1 MPLTVASRK
10 GRALIAFL
18 ATQPCYRASREHLS
32 TLLWGDS
39 GDVQARQSLRQ
50 CIATL
55 RRDLY
60 RVPDLLIVDRDS
72 VALQGQ
78 DLIVDACE
86 FAILGKSTQ
95 DSDLARA
102 AALLRGEFLVD
113 LSIDVEEFDAWR
125 RREGTRLAEAA
136 ARVFETL
143 SRNADQ
149 RHDRD
154 AAIAAAER
162 LVAIEP
168 TREDWQRMALRL
180 SARYEGREA
189 ALSRAKKCIDVL
201 KHELGVAPEAETL
214 ALVEAIKRGEIETAS
229 PATMQ
234 DLPPA
239 GGSVA
244 TAGDERPV
252 ALRERSP
259 TAKAWTVLA
268 EAARVPSGGRWAL
281 LRHSPKWSA
290 AALAGI
296 AAAIPLGVLAPLRP
310 ADRMIPAQ
318 STAAPGS
325 RTLDQE
331 SVAYEPSEPPVIEP
345 VAPLD
350 AAALAAKGFYS
361 IMVLPFTGGTARG
374 QPDQELAGQIT
385 DDLINDLS
393 RGGALRVVTRQT
405 SRLYQGRSIDV
416 AAIGAELGVRYV
428 VVGSVR
434 SEGTALEVNVE
445 LVDAST
451 RLQAWTGRVVRGKAE
466 RRAAVSEIAWGITRQ
481 LHVEVVM
488 AEDRRSSGDS
498 SQNTKI
504 GELLAKGWSVIFR
517 HNVTGTTAAAEDYFA
532 QVLQR
537 EPENVSATIG
547 LAAHYVISVANLYTR
562 DREPYLSRADAL
574 LAKAIDKQPHSS
586 QAYYFLGILQ
596 KTRDQPDAALRS
608 FTIALE
614 LSPSNAPA
622 AAQIGAM
629 LAVLGRANE
638 AIEYIHRAINLSPK
652 DPALGRWY
660 MFGGQIELELRHD
673 EEAVEWLLRAIA
685 LNPRNVR
692 AHALLGAA
700 YALLGNKADA
710 ARQVAEVQ
718 KLAPWAVDHTDKIFG
733 DGSMTRSDGHFP
745 AYVQGWQIAVAT
757 TSR

>member
-1 MPLTVASRK
+1 
-10 GRALIAFL
+10 
-18 ATQPCYRASREHLS
+18 
-32 TLLWGDS
+32 
-39 GDVQARQSLRQ
+39 
-50 CIATL
+50 
-55 RRDLY
+55 
-60 RVPDLLIVDRDS
+60 
-72 VALQGQ
+72 
-78 DLIVDACE
+78 
-86 FAILGKSTQ
+86 
-95 DSDLARA
+95 
-102 AALLRGEFLVD
+102 
-113 LSIDVEEFDAWR
+113 
-125 RREGTRLAEAA
+125 
-136 ARVFETL
+136 
-143 SRNADQ
+143 
-149 RHDRD
+149 
-154 AAIAAAER
+154 
-162 LVAIEP
+162 
-168 TREDWQRMALRL
+168 
-180 SARYEGREA
+180 
-189 ALSRAKKCIDVL
+189 
-201 KHELGVAPEAETL
+201 
-214 ALVEAIKRGEIETAS
+214 
-229 PATMQ
+229 
-234 DLPPA
+234 
-239 GGSVA
+239 
-244 TAGDERPV
+244 
-252 ALRERSP
+252 
-259 TAKAWTVLA
+259 
-268 EAARVPSGGRWAL
+268 L
-281 LRHSPKWSA
+281 LRHWPKWST
-290 AALAGI
+290 AALAGV
-296 AAAIPLGVLAPLRP
+296 AAAILLGLLAQLRP
-310 ADRMIPAQ
+310 ADRTMPTQ
-318 STAAPGS
+318 STGAPGS
-325 RTLDQE
+325 RTPDHE
-331 SVAYEPSEPPVIEP
+331 SAAPPVMEP

-361 IMVLPFTGGTARG
+361 IVVLPFTRGTAHG
-374 QPDQELAGQIT
+374 QSDQELADQIT

-405 SRLYQGRSIDV
+405 SRLYQGRPIDV

-451 RLQAWTGRVVRGKAE
+451 RLQAWTGRVERNKTE

-498 SQNTKI
+498 SQNTNI

-537 EPENVSATIG
+537 EPENISATIG
-547 LAAHYVISVANLYTR
+547 LAAHYVISVANLYVR

-586 QAYYFLGILQ
+586 QAYYFFGILQ

-638 AIEYIHRAINLSPK
+638 AMEYIHRAISLSPK

-673 EEAVEWLLRAIA
+673 EDAVEWLLRAIA
-685 LNPRNVR
+685 LNPRNMR

-718 KLAPWAVDHTDKIFG
+718 KLAPWAVDHPDRIFD
-733 DGSMTRSDGHFP
+733 DGSMTRSDGRLP
-745 AYVQGWQIAVAT
+745 AYVQGWQIAIAT
-757 TSR
+757 ASR